1 MEATSKSSTSPSQPR
16 FKSSSTTNPVT
27 RFLSLPLN
35 CTDSIRRWK
44 MTAFR
49 SSLDRTGLGTPLDIT
64 QNVTCLTPND
74 NAFLNAGSPNVTANI
89 TELQNMIKFH
99 TIIEPL
105 YSSFLVDGQEFTT
118 FSNQT
123 VRVTIDEEG
132 VIFFNDAMVL
142 NKDVMYV
149 FRS

>member
-1 MEATSKSSTSPSQPR
+1 
-16 FKSSSTTNPVT
+16 
-27 RFLSLPLN
+27 
-35 CTDSIRRWK
+35 